1 MSSIG
6 AAALIGLLSVFIMPG
21 LSYSLEDSSQVFKN
35 ALSSS
40 DGATIVVTGQSS
52 QRIQSDQATIDVNV
66 PVPPSDID
74 SVTNTQKE
82 SIQKLVNAVTSSVGQ
97 DNVTIL
103 VGQTNLSTFTSN
115 GNPINSST
123 FSAYTTIPIKIDS
136 DHFSDVASSLVNA
149 GFKMDSISVNQVPT
163 NPGMKLPNATITITS
178 GSGASANSDCVSA
191 NDCFSPNPISITGGT
206 LVIWNNSDSVSHTV
220 TSGRPSD
227 TQTGSVFDS
236 GLVKPGQSYQRI
248 FQNAGT
254 YDYFCVVH
262 PWMVGQISITS
273 DDKNPPPETKL
284 QIILNIVID
293 TKPDTLQNSIKAYQD
308 RLTTLKNIMNEK
320 GIPINDLKQNQLNF
334 NQFYSTPAQYS
345 YFTSNTDVII
355 KTNVKNLDK
364 VIEIVKTQ
372 NVNISNIVLS
382 TSDSLIDG
390 MRKDLTQKA
399 IDDATQKAQDIL
411 DSSGLTIKGIKKI
424 EINPSSTT
432 PGQPVDYHGIRL
444 FTNDPA
450 FYQSGQASVSVTVE
464 FQVGR

>member
-1 MSSIG
+1 MGI
-6 AAALIGLLSVFIMPG
+6 AVLIGLLSVFIMPG
-21 LSYSLEDSSQVFKN
+21 LSYSLEDSSQIFKN

-40 DGATIVVTGQSS
+40 DGTTIVVTGQSS

-66 PVPPSDID
+66 PVPPSEID

-82 SIQKLVNAVTSSVGQ
+82 SIQKLVNTITSSVGQ
-97 DNVTIL
+97 DNVTIS

-123 FSAYTTIPIKIDS
+123 FSAITTIPIKIDS

-149 GFKMDSISVNQVPT
+149 GFKMDSISVNQVPV
-163 NPGMKLPNATITITS
+163 NPGIKLPNATITITS
-178 GSGASANSDCVSA
+178 GSGASANSDCVST
-191 NDCFSPNPISITGGT
+191 NDCFSPNPISVTGGT

-220 TSGRPSD
+220 TSGKSSD

-273 DDKNPPPETKL
+273 DDKNPTPETKL
-284 QIILNIVID
+284 QIILNIVVD

-308 RLTTLKNIMNEK
+308 RLTTLKNMMNEK
-320 GIPINDLKQNQLNF
+320 GIQINDLKQNQLNF

-355 KTNVKNLDK
+355 KTNITNLDK
-364 VIEIVKTQ
+364 VLEIVKTQ

-382 TSDSLIDG
+382 TSDTLIDG
-390 MRKDLTQKA
+390 MRKDLTQNA

-411 DSSGLTIKGIKKI
+411 GSSGLIIKGIKKI
-424 EINPSSTT
+424 EINPSSIT